1 MLVDGEI
8 DGTWLALLLCAY
20 ARLCVWELELI
31 LRPSS
36 LSHCRIHVLRCSF
49 SEYIKNLDFVRGHVG
64 TKTRRTRLLLLKDTV
79 SIGSV
84 LGQTNKRVL
93 LSLCLRRSSA
103 KGRHRKQWN
112 SAKDNKYLSHGLFFC
127 HNRKSLDI
135 VSEGQYLTIVTC
147 PPHKIGVL

>member
-49 SEYIKNLDFVRGHVG
+49 SEYIKNLDFVRGHVDNPQ
-64 TKTRRTRLLLLKDTV
+64 KSKFPFRFL
-79 SIGSV
+79 S
-84 LGQTNKRVL
+84 RV
-93 LSLCLRRSSA
+93 
-103 KGRHRKQWN
+103 
-112 SAKDNKYLSHGLFFC
+112 
-127 HNRKSLDI
+127 
-135 VSEGQYLTIVTC
+135 
-147 PPHKIGVL
+147 